1 MVREAAGTAPPGAPK
16 HLCLPLRNASD
27 QFLAYFVS
35 INLLHL
41 GVNQRLGKV
50 VSASS
55 GFRWASPR
63 CTISASEKPKCLPH
77 SIPTPFLPPSSSAPT
92 ARWSPATTAWP
103 RTTPP
108 SSRPRW
114 RSWFGKRRWQG
125 GRMSARNERGGSA
138 PRL

>member
-1 MVREAAGTAPPGAPK
+1 MVMEAAGTAPPGAPK

-63 CTISASEKPKCLPH
+63 CRTLSRRC
-77 SIPTPFLPPSSSAPT
+77 
-92 ARWSPATTAWP
+92 WSGSCP
-103 RTTPP
+103 
-108 SSRPRW
+108 
-114 RSWFGKRRWQG
+114 
-125 GRMSARNERGGSA
+125 MRGGASRSRA
-138 PRL
+138 SRRSTRMRMAGL